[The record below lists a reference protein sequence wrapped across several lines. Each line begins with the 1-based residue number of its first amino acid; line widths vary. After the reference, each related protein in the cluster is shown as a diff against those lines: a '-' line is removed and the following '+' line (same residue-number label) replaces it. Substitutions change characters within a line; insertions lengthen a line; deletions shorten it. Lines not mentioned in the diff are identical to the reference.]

1 MALLL
6 AFGQLGT
13 DAAKQALN
21 ILLNFLKGWGFVSPL
36 SEPLVPF
43 RGYRVRIIQTI
54 WSLDPSTLDGLC
66 QNVFL
71 KLPISK

>member
-1 MALLL
+1 MTLL
-6 AFGQLGT
+6 AFGQLRI

-21 ILLNFLKGWGFVSPL
+21 VLLNFLKGRGFVAPL

-43 RGYRVRIIQTI
+43 RGHGIRIIETI

-66 QNVFL
+66 QNIFL
-71 KLPISK
+71 KLPLSK